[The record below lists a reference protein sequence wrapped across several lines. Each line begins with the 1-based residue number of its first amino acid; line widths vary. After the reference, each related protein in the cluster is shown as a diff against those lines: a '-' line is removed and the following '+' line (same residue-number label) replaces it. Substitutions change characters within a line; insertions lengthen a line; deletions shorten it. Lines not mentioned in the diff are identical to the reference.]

1 MKTYE
6 ISSINDLNNLIQKLG
21 EPKQGTTRFFRGQA
35 NKKMGHESKY
45 L

>member
-21 EPKQGTTRFFRGQA
+21 EPKQGTTRFLEGKRTKNGT
-35 NKKMGHESKY
+35 
-45 L
+45 